1 MLKLYSVDCGFLE
14 TPDLARTLYSI
25 VTTAETEGEALQYAR
40 QHYPD
45 ALAEGTEHRV
55 VEVKHA
61 IIDWRAGEAVIEG
74 KHSKQFHC
82 Y

>member
-1 MLKLYSVDCGFLE
+1 MLKLYSVECGYLE
-14 TPDLARTLYSI
+14 APNLTRTLYSV
-25 VTTAETEGEALQYAR
+25 VTTADTEDEALQYAKR
-40 QHYPD
+40 HYPE

-55 VEVKHA
+55 VEMRHL

-82 Y
+82 

>member
-1 MLKLYSVDCGFLE
+1 MLKLFSVECGFLE
-14 TPDLARTLYSI
+14 APNLTRTLFSV
-25 VTTAETEGEALQYAR
+25 VTVAEAEDEALQYAQ

-55 VEVKHA
+55 VDIKHA
-61 IIDWRAGEAVIEG
+61 IIDWRAGEALIEG

-82 Y
+82 